1 MDQKGIQPTTLVNYK
16 RWVGQFLKCCRLLR
30 PDQELRL
37 EMVYDE
43 ELHDKFLEVIKCH
56 YEVTTIPN
64 YCHGLKSICTF
75 LYINDREPANAKKI
89 EAKFNMIRNKAQRE
103 KDRKLAIKRSNFRST
118 SRTLE
123 LFYKN
128 FYQGKIWEAF
138 FAICADAEEKV
149 QRKIDFKLSREQLRE
164 CNTVLIATGTAYN
177 GKRAANL
184 AKLRYKPTM
193 KAVNQALAKFR
204 KNHPTEDIPPIGG
217 RLDRTKMAKAVLI
230 IEECS
235 KGLHPDHVMLL
246 NPRDVLA
253 FQLYGKFIRTHGPK
267 APKTDAFL
275 INSRGGSLDEGMSQ
289 YFSDLGRKLKI
300 PDLTCTNLRKLLET
314 RNLQGSSNEDVAPA
328 FRVGE
333 IAAATRQ
340 IGHTTATANKYYK
353 SIDQE
358 ELTLAV
364 NRLLFLLEEAGHK
377 EWVEEEE
384 EGEDE
389 ENDGGDNDENQG
401 TNDGENPGSKEKND
415 SEDDPDGADAVGGKE
430 NEHDDNWMSQVGL

>member
-1 MDQKGIQPTTLVNYK
+1 
-16 RWVGQFLKCCRLLR
+16 
-30 PDQELRL
+30 
-37 EMVYDE
+37 
-43 ELHDKFLEVIKCH
+43 
-56 YEVTTIPN
+56 
-64 YCHGLKSICTF
+64 
-75 LYINDREPANAKKI
+75 
-89 EAKFNMIRNKAQRE
+89 
-103 KDRKLAIKRSNFRST
+103 
-118 SRTLE
+118 
-123 LFYKN
+123 
-128 FYQGKIWEAF
+128 
-138 FAICADAEEKV
+138 
-149 QRKIDFKLSREQLRE
+149 
-164 CNTVLIATGTAYN
+164 
-177 GKRAANL
+177 
-184 AKLRYKPTM
+184 
-193 KAVNQALAKFR
+193 
-204 KNHPTEDIPPIGG
+204 
-217 RLDRTKMAKAVLI
+217 
-230 IEECS
+230 
-235 KGLHPDHVMLL
+235 
-246 NPRDVLA
+246 
-253 FQLYGKFIRTHGPK
+253 
-267 APKTDAFL
+267 
-275 INSRGGSLDEGMSQ
+275 MSQ

-333 IAAATRQ
+333 IAAATHQ